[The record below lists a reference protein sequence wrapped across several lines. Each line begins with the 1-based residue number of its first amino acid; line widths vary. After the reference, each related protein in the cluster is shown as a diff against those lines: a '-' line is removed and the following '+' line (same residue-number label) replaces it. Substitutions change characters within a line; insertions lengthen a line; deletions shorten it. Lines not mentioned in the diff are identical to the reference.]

1 VQALR
6 HWRHYLLP
14 QEFVLYSD
22 HEALR
27 YLNSQKKS
35 KDIFLELQSG
45 QSNTADGFRLE
56 AGYLFKTNKLCI
68 PRTSVWDFIV
78 WEIHARGLAGH
89 FGRDK
94 TIEEV
99 ERQFY
104 WPRLKKDV
112 AKIVSI
118 CNTCQLAKQKRQH
131 WSLHPPTCSQ
141 LSLARRQYG
150 FCVRTPMHS

>member
-1 VQALR
+1 LYAVVQALR

-118 CNTCQLAKQKRQH
+118 CNTCQLAKQKRQNTG
-131 WSLHPPTCSQ
+131 L
-141 LSLARRQYG
+141 Y
-150 FCVRTPMHS
+150 TPYLFPVVPGKTSVWILC